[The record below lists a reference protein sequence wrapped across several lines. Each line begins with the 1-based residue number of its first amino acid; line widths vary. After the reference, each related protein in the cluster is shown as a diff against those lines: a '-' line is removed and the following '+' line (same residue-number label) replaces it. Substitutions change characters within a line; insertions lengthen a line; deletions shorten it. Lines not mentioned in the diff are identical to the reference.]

1 MTSCDAVV
9 GCGASGIAWA
19 DMDIRPRPSANA
31 DAARI
36 FIGYFL
42 SSRFSPR
49 RGRFGLRK
57 QHGSP
62 VTPSDITIGATGA
75 ALPVVT
81 VPMAM
86 PVAVPPTPMPMPV
99 VPMPVP
105 VVSVPVAVV
114 VPTDLLRLE
123 MIDFFLCGD
132 CGLYT
137 FVARW
142 RELLLRQSW

>member
-62 VTPSDITIGATGA
+62 VTPIDIAIGTTGGRPTSGDGANGDASGA
-75 ALPVVT
+75 AANPNAGANGAGANACASGAGASDG
-81 VPMAM
+81 PNA
-86 PVAVPPTPMPMPV
+86 PAP
-99 VPMPVP
+99 
-105 VVSVPVAVV
+105 A
-114 VPTDLLRLE
+114 
-123 MIDFFLCGD
+123 
-132 CGLYT
+132 
-137 FVARW
+137 
-142 RELLLRQSW
+142 